1 MNNYIVDSLLTNED
15 IFLGKVKLMT
25 IQVFTLFYVYYSHSS
40 NGLLKSLLSVTTK
53 FIKIAT
59 TLYYIYLFKERNTVT
74 EKKKNKEILKKQR

>member
-1 MNNYIVDSLLTNED
+1 MKT
-15 IFLGKVKLMT
+15 FLGKVKLMT
-25 IQVFTLFYVYYSHSS
+25 IFFTVFYVYYSRSS

-53 FIKIAT
+53 LIKIAT